1 MATTKLASPQK
12 IDVTSLRSTLESL
25 KGTDDLLITTKEV
38 DPALEMAGLQKHFDG
53 GSTLLFE
60 NVKGYPNGRLSTN
73 LFASEE
79 RVSRLFGV
87 DDPRQFK
94 FKAVE
99 AIRHP
104 LLPVTV
110 QDAPCQEV
118 VLTKNINV
126 WEVVPMISHT

>member
-1 MATTKLASPQK
+1 MATTKVAAPKPSPTTLD
-12 IDVTSLRSTLESL
+12 ITSLRSTLEFL
-25 KGTDDLLITTKEV
+25 KGSDDLLITNQEV
-38 DPALEMAGLQKHFDG
+38 DPALELAGLQKHFDG
-53 GSTLLFE
+53 GATMLFE

-110 QDAPCQEV
+110 KD
-118 VLTKNINV
+118 
-126 WEVVPMISHT
+126 